1 MNTIVIKFS
10 LLNYLD
16 KPYIKGYFKTLNVII
31 LPTYLFF
38 VLHFFLFKKNN
49 GVYIILI

>member
-38 VLHFFLFKKNN
+38 VLHFFF
-49 GVYIILI
+49 I